1 MTTPAI
7 RSAPPEQTDGGFT
20 HRQTVMILVGLMMG
34 MFLAA
39 LDQTV
44 VSTAI
49 RTIADDLNGFSLQAW
64 ATTAFLITSTISTP
78 LYGKLSDIYGRKP
91 FFLFAITIFIAGSAL
106 CGLSRSMYELAAFR
120 AIQGIGA
127 GGLFSMALA
136 IIGDVV
142 PPRQRARYQGYFLAV
157 FGTSSVLG
165 PLLGG
170 LFAGAHSI
178 LGITGW
184 RWIFYINV
192 PVGLAALVVVN
203 RVLHIPHTRRDHRID
218 WQGAVAL
225 VIGLV
230 PLLIV
235 AEQGRTWGWASGRS
249 LACYGVGAVGLVLFY
264 VAERMCGEDA
274 LIPLRLFRVR
284 TFTVATMS
292 SVIVGM
298 GMFGAILVLPL
309 YLQIV
314 KGYSPTGAGL
324 ATLPLVLGIMAG
336 SIISGQTIS
345 RTGRYRI
352 FPIIGTA
359 LMIVGLFLF
368 STIGADTPLWKTALI
383 MPIVG
388 LGLGGNMQPVILAI
402 QNAVSPREIG
412 VATSSVTFF
421 RQMGGTL
428 GTAVFLSVLL
438 TNLPGKIADA
448 FRAVQGT
455 PQFQAALAAHPDQA
469 ATLQAAGQGNA
480 DLNDTSFISRLAPVI
495 AHPFKVGFSDSMSLV
510 FLMGAAIMVVGLVV
524 VLLLPEIP
532 LADRSA
538 AQARAAEDEAQAG
551 AAPVDAAPVPA
562 GAVPVDAAPVPAG
575 AVATAAPVTAGA
587 AVAAAPVSA
596 AATAGPDRP
605 AALDPDADERGRHN
619 ATGDETEVRITVDGR
634 AGEGRHEA
642 TGHPDEFRVPADPEA
657 HNNGGPVRTDPTAG
671 PVEPDPTAGPVE
683 TDATAEPAHGRPSA
697 EPVHGRPSAGS

>member
-1 MTTPAI
+1 MTTPAT
-7 RSAPPEQTDGGFT
+7 RSAPSEQTDGGFS
-20 HRQTVMILVGLMMG
+20 HRQTVMILIGLMMG

-91 FFLFAITIFIAGSAL
+91 FFLFAISIFIAGSAL

-165 PLLGG
+165 PVLGG
-170 LFAGAHSI
+170 LFAGANSI
-178 LGITGW
+178 LGISGW

-192 PVGLAALVVVN
+192 PIGLAALVVVN

-225 VIGLV
+225 IIGLV

-235 AEQGRTWGWASGRS
+235 AEQGRIWGWSSGRS
-249 LACYGVGAVGLVLFY
+249 MLCYGLGIVGLVLFY
-264 VAERMCGEDA
+264 LAERMCKDDA
-274 LIPLRLFRVR
+274 LIPLRLFRGR

-292 SVIVGM
+292 SVIIGM

-336 SIISGQTIS
+336 SVISGQTIS
-345 RTGRYRI
+345 RTGRYKI
-352 FPIIGTA
+352 FPIVGTG
-359 LMIVGLFLF
+359 LMVVGLYLF
-368 STIGADTPLWKTALI
+368 SLIGADTPLWKTALI

-388 LGLGGNMQPVILAI
+388 LGLGGNMQPIILAI

-438 TNLPGKIADA
+438 STLPGRIADA
-448 FRAVQGT
+448 FNSVRGT
-455 PQFQAALAAHPDQA
+455 PGFQAALAAHPDQA
-469 ATLQAAGQGNA
+469 ATLQAAGSGNA

-495 AHPFKVGFSDSMSLV
+495 AHPFKVGFSDSMSTV
-510 FLMGAAIMVVGLVV
+510 FLMGAAIMVVGFVI

-538 AQARAAEDEAQAG
+538 SQARAAEAQAEAG
-551 AAPVDAAPVPA
+551 AAAEAA
-562 GAVPVDAAPVPAG
+562 AVPGAAFAE
-575 AVATAAPVTAGA
+575 AVAERTE
-587 AVAAAPVSA
+587 VALAERNESEP
-596 AATAGPDRP
+596 P
-605 AALDPDADERGRHN
+605 DPDADERGRHT
-619 ATGDETEVRITVDGR
+619 AHGHDGEVRVPVDGH

-642 TGHPDEFRVPADPEA
+642 NRPDGEVRVPTAEADGERRPGPA
-657 HNNGGPVRTDPTAG
+657 GGGGRATGADPTA
-671 PVEPDPTAGPVE
+671 
-683 TDATAEPAHGRPSA
+683 
-697 EPVHGRPSAGS
+697 EPVRGRPSAGT